1 MPKRSDYSP
10 CGRHFVVLAQHSD
23 QVLNAILTMTH
34 RQDLLLL
41 RMAEDLRQR
50 VLEPVALT
58 LGAPIRS
65 IRGLGMGLAKV
76 RMVIVG
82 STSGGWGT
90 GSAASRSGRVVLD
103 RRIPGA
109 ATARTPCRSMDREL
123 PRRSRAPRQPEPSS
137 RAQG

>member
-23 QVLNAILTMTH
+23 QVLNAFLTMAD

-50 VLEPVALT
+50 VLEPVALIGEPT
-58 LGAPIRS
+58 LPISAEPGSPIRS

-82 STSGGWGT
+82 CTSGWPPGNTGWGT
-90 GSAASRSGRVVLD
+90 GSAASRSGRGGVG
-103 RRIPGA
+103 P
-109 ATARTPCRSMDREL
+109 
-123 PRRSRAPRQPEPSS
+123 
-137 RAQG
+137 